1 MTHERPGHAHQAETP
16 PNPSDVSVEEMA
28 RELAGDQLEG
38 DQVAYVRQSEIDDL
52 GTMRDTAIY
61 EGELEAG
68 VHDDLPTEPEAEN
81 LEDLTALEMRAGET
95 ANPDIAAE
103 EGLAWVPPIDPPVIP
118 SEEDPQGLAVAA
130 GFGVDSLAE
139 PYDADHHGEAVTDT
153 DDMEERIHEA
163 LRADS
168 ATSAMA
174 QRIQVALRGGT
185 VILRGEVEDLVD
197 TDEVVAVVERVTG
210 VTEVIDEIEVAALG

>member
-1 MTHERPGHAHQAETP
+1 MDHQIT
-16 PNPSDVSVEEMA
+16 
-28 RELAGDQLEG
+28 GDQPEG
-38 DQVAYVRQSEIDDL
+38 DQVAYVRQGEIDDL

-68 VHDDLPTEPEAEN
+68 VHDDLPTELESEN
-81 LEDLTALEMRAGET
+81 LEDLTALEMRSGET

-103 EGLAWVPPIDPPVIP
+103 EGLTWVPPIDPPVIP
-118 SEEDPQGLAVAA
+118 SEEDPQGLEVAA
-130 GFGVDSLAE
+130 GFGADSLAE
-139 PYDADHHGEAVTDT
+139 PYDADHHSEPVMDR

-168 ATSAMA
+168 ATSALA

-185 VILRGEVEDLVD
+185 ASSEARSRTWSIPTKWSPSFSGSR
-197 TDEVVAVVERVTG
+197 A
-210 VTEVIDEIEVAALG
+210 

>member
-1 MTHERPGHAHQAETP
+1 MTDERPGHAQQAETP
-16 PNPSDVSVEEMA
+16 PNPPDVSVEEMG
-28 RELAGDQLEG
+28 RELSGDQLEG
-38 DQVAYVRQSEIDDL
+38 HQVAYVRQSEIDDL

-118 SEEDPQGLAVAA
+118 SEEDPQGLEVAA

-139 PYDADHHGEAVTDT
+139 PYDADHHSEAVTDT

>member
-1 MTHERPGHAHQAETP
+1 MTDEGPSETARPETP
-16 PNPSDVSVEEMA
+16 LNPPDVPVEEMG
-28 RELAGDQLEG
+28 RELSGDQPEG

-68 VHDDLPTEPEAEN
+68 VHDDLPTETESEN

-118 SEEDPQGLAVAA
+118 SEEDPQGLEVAA

-139 PYDADHHGEAVTDT
+139 PYDADHHSEAVTDT

-185 VILRGEVEDLVD
+185 VILRGEVEDLLD

>member
-1 MTHERPGHAHQAETP
+1 MTDERPGHAQQAETP
-16 PNPSDVSVEEMA
+16 PNPPDVSVEEMG
-28 RELAGDQLEG
+28 RELSGDQLEG

-118 SEEDPQGLAVAA
+118 SEEDPQGLEVAA

-139 PYDADHHGEAVTDT
+139 PYDADHHSEAVTDT

-168 ATSAMA
+168 ATSGMA

>member
-1 MTHERPGHAHQAETP
+1 MTDERPEPAGRPETP
-16 PNPSDVSVEEMA
+16 LNPPEVSMEEMDH
-28 RELAGDQLEG
+28 ELTGDQPEG
-38 DQVAYVRQSEIDDL
+38 DQVAYVHQGEIDDM

-68 VHDDLPTEPEAEN
+68 VHDDLPTESEAEN

-103 EGLAWVPPIDPPVIP
+103 EGLTWVPPIDPPVIP
-118 SEEDPQGLAVAA
+118 SQEDPQGLEVAA
-130 GFGVDSLAE
+130 GFGADSLAE
-139 PYDADHHGEAVTDT
+139 PYDADHHSEAVTDA
-153 DDMEERIHEA
+153 DDMEERVREA
-163 LRADS
+163 LIADS
-168 ATSAMA
+168 ATSALA
-174 QRIQVALRGGT
+174 QRIRVGLRGSI

-197 TDEVVAVVERVTG
+197 TDEVVAVVERVSG

>member
-1 MTHERPGHAHQAETP
+1 MTDERPGHAQQAETP
-16 PNPSDVSVEEMA
+16 PNPPDVSVEEMG
-28 RELAGDQLEG
+28 RELSGDQLEG

-118 SEEDPQGLAVAA
+118 SEEDPQGLEVAA

-139 PYDADHHGEAVTDT
+139 PYDADHHSEAVTDT

>member
-1 MTHERPGHAHQAETP
+1 MTDER
-16 PNPSDVSVEEMA
+16 
-28 RELAGDQLEG
+28 
-38 DQVAYVRQSEIDDL
+38 
-52 GTMRDTAIY
+52 
-61 EGELEAG
+61 
-68 VHDDLPTEPEAEN
+68 AEN

-139 PYDADHHGEAVTDT
+139 PYDADHHSEAVTDT

>member
-1 MTHERPGHAHQAETP
+1 MTDERLGHAQRAETP
-16 PNPSDVSVEEMA
+16 LNPPAVPVQEMG
-28 RELAGDQLEG
+28 RELSG

-68 VHDDLPTEPEAEN
+68 VHDDLPTEPESEN

-118 SEEDPQGLAVAA
+118 SEEDPQGLEVAA

-139 PYDADHHGEAVTDT
+139 PYDADHHSEAVTDT

>member
-1 MTHERPGHAHQAETP
+1 MTDERRSERVRPETP
-16 PNPSDVSVEEMA
+16 LNPPGVGVEEMG
-28 RELAGDQLEG
+28 RELTGDQPEG
-38 DQVAYVRQSEIDDL
+38 DQVAYVRQGEIDDL

-68 VHDDLPTEPEAEN
+68 VHDDLPTEPESEN

-103 EGLAWVPPIDPPVIP
+103 EGLTWVPPIDPPVIP
-118 SEEDPQGLAVAA
+118 SEEDPQGLEVAA
-130 GFGVDSLAE
+130 GFGADSLAE
-139 PYDADHHGEAVTDT
+139 PYDADHHSEAVTDR

-174 QRIQVALRGGT
+174 QRIHVALRGGT
-185 VILRGEVEDLVD
+185 VILRGEVEDLGD

-210 VTEVIDEIEVAALG
+210 VTEVIDEIEVTALG

>member
-1 MTHERPGHAHQAETP
+1 MTDERPGHAQQAETP
-16 PNPSDVSVEEMA
+16 PNPPDVSVEEMG
-28 RELAGDQLEG
+28 RELSGDQLEG
-38 DQVAYVRQSEIDDL
+38 HQVAYVRQSEIDDL

-118 SEEDPQGLAVAA
+118 SEEDPQGLEVAA

-139 PYDADHHGEAVTDT
+139 PYDADHHSEALTDT

>member
-1 MTHERPGHAHQAETP
+1 VTDERPGHAQQAETP
-16 PNPSDVSVEEMA
+16 PNPPDVSVEEMG
-28 RELAGDQLEG
+28 RELSGDQLEG
-38 DQVAYVRQSEIDDL
+38 DQVAY
-52 GTMRDTAIY
+52 
-61 EGELEAG
+61 
-68 VHDDLPTEPEAEN
+68 DDLPTEPESEK
-81 LEDLTALEMRAGET
+81 LEDLTALEMRSGET
-95 ANPDIAAE
+95 ADPDIAAE

-118 SEEDPQGLAVAA
+118 SEEDPQGLEVAA

-139 PYDADHHGEAVTDT
+139 PYDADHRSEGVTDA

>member
-1 MTHERPGHAHQAETP
+1 MTDERPGHAQQAETP
-16 PNPSDVSVEEMA
+16 PNPPDVSVEEMG
-28 RELAGDQLEG
+28 RELSRDQLEG
-38 DQVAYVRQSEIDDL
+38 HQVAYVRQSEIDDL

-139 PYDADHHGEAVTDT
+139 PYDADHHSEALTDT
-153 DDMEERIHEA
+153 DDLEERIHEA

-168 ATSAMA
+168 ATSGMA

-185 VILRGEVEDLVD
+185 VSLRGEVEDLVD